1 MKFKLKDINMP
12 KYIVTNNKTK
22 ESFYECVSDIARRI
36 GIFQRD
42 TIADWAKRA
51 ESSGVHEKTFDN
63 FTILFTTFKE
73 TKVNTGFR
81 LKIKN

>member
-1 MKFKLKDINMP
+1 MP

-36 GIFQRD
+36 GVFQAD
-42 TIADWAKRA
+42 TVSRWAKKA
-51 ESSGVHEKTFDN
+51 KISGNHKKVFDN
-63 FTILFTTFKE
+63 YEILFTEFKE

-81 LKIKN
+81 LNK